1 MTDVLR
7 VDNLSVW
14 FPLRSGV
21 LSRVTDHVRA
31 VRNVSFSLAEGEIL
45 AVVGESGCGKS
56 TLASALVGLVPWQ
69 PQGSLWLREQAVDPT
84 SDTAFHAV
92 RDQVQMVFQD
102 PFSSLNPR
110 QTVQEILTY
119 PVLAR
124 GVSRAVALER
134 MRRILTQ
141 VGLAAMDAERFPHA
155 FSGGQRQRIGIAR
168 ALMLEPKV
176 LLCDEITS
184 ALDVSVQA
192 QILVLIE
199 ELRRELGLSVMFIS
213 HDLSVVRALADR
225 VIVMYRGEIVE
236 ESAADA
242 LFAYPWHP
250 YTRALLDS
258 VPTLD
263 RAHPPRI
270 LALEPGSSACLDSGC
285 SFRNRCARAQPD
297 CANGPIPLHGLGGRG
312 VRCLHS
318 LAVEV

>member
-1 MTDVLR
+1 MADILR

-31 VRNVSFSLAEGEIL
+31 VRNVNFSLAEGEIL

-69 PQGSLWLREQAVDPT
+69 PKGSLWLRDQAIDPT
-84 SDTAFHAV
+84 SDSAFHAV

-124 GVSRAVALER
+124 GVSRTVALER
-134 MRRILTQ
+134 MRRILAQ
-141 VGLAAMDAERFPHA
+141 VGLAAVDAERFPHA

-168 ALMLEPKV
+168 ALMLEPRV

-199 ELRRELGLSVMFIS
+199 ELRRELGLSVVFIS

-236 ESAADA
+236 ESAAGA
-242 LFAYPWHP
+242 LFAKPWHP

-263 RAHPPRI
+263 RTHPPRI
-270 LALEPGSSACLDSGC
+270 LALEPGSSVLMDSGC
-285 SFRNRCARAQPD
+285 SFRNRCAKAQAD
-297 CANGPIPLHGLGGRG
+297 CAKGPIPLNGTGDRG